1 MNVTVRASLIAL
13 IAIVGVCWAIP
24 VLLVSVVP
32 SDAGMIAMMAL
43 IYPVLPATAIT
54 LGLLAANSARTLF
67 WVPAALGIGPAL
79 LFPPRGRGQPGPCV
93 PWGCLYRNRLRRHG
107 PAHLDDCSTTSLSHR
122 PASLHKPDLP
132 AAIARIAATIMQV
145 NPMQNNFC
153 SARQALPHMMYNRF
167 DSAPDVFAGRSFT
180 TGR

>member
-43 IYPVLPATAIT
+43 IYPCSPQLQSPSVCSPRTPRGRSSGYPQRSESDPRSCFPSRSRA
-54 LGLLAANSARTLF
+54 ARTLRSMGLPIPQSATPP
-67 WVPAALGIGPAL
+67 WACAPGRL
-79 LFPPRGRGQPGPCV
+79 LDNIAKPSPRKPPQARSPR
-93 PWGCLYRNRLRRHG
+93 
-107 PAHLDDCSTTSLSHR
+107 AM
-122 PASLHKPDLP
+122 
-132 AAIARIAATIMQV
+132 ARIAATIMQV

>member
-79 LFPPRGRGQPGPCV
+79 LFPLAVEGSQDLAFHGVALPQSATPPWACAPGRLLDNIAKPSPRKPPQARSPRGDGTHRGNNHAGKPHAKQF
-93 PWGCLYRNRLRRHG
+93 LQ
-107 PAHLDDCSTTSLSHR
+107 R
-122 PASLHKPDLP
+122 PASL
-132 AAIARIAATIMQV
+132 AA
-145 NPMQNNFC
+145 
-153 SARQALPHMMYNRF
+153 Y
-167 DSAPDVFAGRSFT
+167 DVQQIR
-180 TGR
+180 